1 MTTPQN
7 GHTETPTSDT
17 SGQGYWFRGY
27 GLLFHSAIPVPEMS
41 AVGPEALGPAGRTDV
56 TIGFGSIPEHLDAP
70 IRAGVLHEAN
80 AEQFL
85 LRVENVAR
93 YLVSRGNEILIE
105 PVPGVSAHEVRVF
118 LLGSVLG
125 GLLHQRGFLV
135 LHASGIGTERGAV
148 LFAGDSGAGKS
159 TLLSEFL
166 RRGHRM
172 MVDDVAAIK
181 VDGGTHPVVV
191 PSYPRTRLW
200 GETARRLS
208 IDTTGLSRTRP
219 EMDKYERQLPDQ
231 FWDQE
236 APIAAIYHLAG
247 SDGDEFSLTTL
258 GPTDAFHTVL
268 NNTYRQMLLD
278 GLARRQEHF
287 GLASS
292 TARLARV
299 IRVIRPA
306 HTFQLVEL
314 ADRILADLEA
324 G

>member
-1 MTTPQN
+1 MTTPQDR
-7 GHTETPTSDT
+7 HIETPMSDT
-17 SGQGYWFRGY
+17 GREGYWIRSY
-27 GLLFHSAIPVPEMS
+27 GLLFHSTIPIPEMN
-41 AVGPEALGPAGRTDV
+41 AVDPNILGPSDRPDV
-56 TIGFGSIPEHLDAP
+56 TIGVGSIPEHLNAP

-85 LRVENVAR
+85 LRVENVGR
-93 YLVSRGNEILIE
+93 FLVSRGTEILIE
-105 PVPGVSAHEVRVF
+105 PLPGVSAHEVRVF

-135 LHASGIGTERGAV
+135 LHASGIGTRQGAV

-159 TLLSEFL
+159 TLLGEFL

-181 VDGGTHPVVV
+181 VDVGAHPVVV

-247 SDGDEFSLTTL
+247 SDGDELSLTTL
-258 GPTDAFHTVL
+258 GPMEAFHTVL
-268 NNTYRQMLLD
+268 NNTYRQVLLD

-287 GLASS
+287 DLASG
-292 TARLARV
+292 TARSARV